1 MHLPKPDKK
10 RFSGGGC
17 TAIKVNERCSTIG
30 LTISEEIKV
39 ALSKNEIELFVS
51 TKYSGMPT

>member
-17 TAIKVNERCSTIG
+17 TAIKVAETYSTIE
-30 LTISEEIKV
+30 LTISEEINV
-39 ALSKNEIELFVS
+39 ALSKNKIGLFVS